1 MDSRENTQR
10 ATWRDYLELTKPRVV
25 ALMILTALIGMC
37 MAVPGFVPW
46 QPLLLGNLGIAL
58 CAGAAA
64 AINHLVDERIDQQMS
79 RTRSRPVATG
89 KVSQRAAALFA
100 AILAFVGIGVLMIW
114 VNTLTAVLTVAS
126 LIGYAF
132 VYTMF
137 LKRATPQ
144 NIVIGGLAGAA
155 PPLLGWTAVTGEVHG
170 HALLLVLIIFAWTPP
185 HFWALAIH
193 RREEYASVGIPMLP
207 VTHGVRF
214 TALHIFLYTIIM
226 ILITLL
232 PFATLLSGWLYLVG
246 AAILGAVFLYWSV
259 EILRDKNPKA
269 PMETFKF
276 SITYLL
282 LLFIIMLADH
292 WLIGLSV

>member
-1 MDSRENTQR
+1 MAESTAY
-10 ATWRDYLELTKPRVV
+10 ATPLWQDYLELTKPKVV

-37 MAVPGFVPW
+37 MAVPGLVPW
-46 QPLLLGNLGIAL
+46 KPLVLGNLGIAL

-64 AINHLVDERIDQQMS
+64 AINHIVDERIDQQMM
-79 RTRSRPVATG
+79 RTQARPVATG
-89 KVSQRAAALFA
+89 RISQQEASIFAAVLAAL
-100 AILAFVGIGVLMIW
+100 GVTVLVLW
-114 VNTLTAVLTVAS
+114 VNVLTAVLTVAS

-170 HALLLVLIIFAWTPP
+170 HGLLLVLIIFAWTPP

-193 RREEYASVGIPMLP
+193 RKEEYASVGIPMLP
-207 VTHGVRF
+207 VTHGTRF
-214 TALHIFLYTIIM
+214 AALHILLYTIIM
-226 ILITLL
+226 FLVTLL
-232 PFATLLSGWLYLVG
+232 PFATRMSGPLYLAG
-246 AAILGAVFLYWSV
+246 AVLLGAVFLYWSIAIV
-259 EILRDKNPKA
+259 RGRDDRA
-269 PMETFKF
+269 PMETFKY

-282 LLFIIMLADH
+282 LLFVIMLADH
-292 WLIGLSV
+292 WLLGVLL

>member
-1 MDSRENTQR
+1 MAESTAY
-10 ATWRDYLELTKPRVV
+10 ATPLWQDYLELTKPKVV

-37 MAVPGFVPW
+37 MAVPGLVPW
-46 QPLLLGNLGIAL
+46 KPLVLGNLGIAL

-64 AINHLVDERIDQQMS
+64 AINHIVDERIDQQMM
-79 RTRSRPVATG
+79 RTQARPVATG
-89 KVSQRAAALFA
+89 RISQQEASIFAAVLAAL
-100 AILAFVGIGVLMIW
+100 GVTVLVLW
-114 VNTLTAVLTVAS
+114 VNVLTAVLTVAS

-170 HALLLVLIIFAWTPP
+170 HGLLVVRIIFAWTPP

-193 RREEYASVGIPMLP
+193 RKEEYASVGIPMLP
-207 VTHGVRF
+207 VTHGTRF
-214 TALHIFLYTIIM
+214 AALHILLYTIIM
-226 ILITLL
+226 FLVTLL
-232 PFATLLSGWLYLVG
+232 PFATRMSGPLYLAG
-246 AAILGAVFLYWSV
+246 AVLLGAVFLYWSIAIV
-259 EILRDKNPKA
+259 RGRDDRA
-269 PMETFKF
+269 PMETFKY

-282 LLFIIMLADH
+282 LLFVIMLADH
-292 WLIGLSV
+292 WLLGVLL